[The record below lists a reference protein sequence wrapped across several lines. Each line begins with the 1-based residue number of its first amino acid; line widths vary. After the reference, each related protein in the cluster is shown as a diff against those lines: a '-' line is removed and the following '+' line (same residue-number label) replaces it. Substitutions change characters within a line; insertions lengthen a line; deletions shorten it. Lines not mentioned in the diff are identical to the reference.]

1 MSASKNLE
9 YEKTSFLNKSNSA
22 FIERMYLKFVN
33 RDADLPESWK
43 DYFEAIGDE
52 LNVIVLTKDHNE
64 FMSLYYNGV
73 LVGTETYATVDDSVT
88 GILMSHI
95 GRREDRGGSADLW
108 MELGEILIYDTTL
121 SAAQVTELT
130 SHLTTKWT
138 GGL

>member
-1 MSASKNLE
+1 
-9 YEKTSFLNKSNSA
+9 
-22 FIERMYLKFVN
+22 
-33 RDADLPESWK
+33 
-43 DYFEAIGDE
+43 
-52 LNVIVLTKDHNE
+52 
-64 FMSLYYNGV
+64 MSLYYNGV